1 MNNNEI
7 KATLSIPMQI
17 MVLRKA
23 KFYLLREK
31 RKDLISD
38 YAKRGLCYYVFKALR
53 NLSIHNNY
61 MFKYNPF
68 QDKDLDLFIPSFNR
82 ANAVNNANANPN
94 EFFSYWWS
102 KNDYENRFL
111 FLDYL
116 INNLQQRR
124 ND

>member
-17 MVLRKA
+17 IVLRKA

-38 YAKRGLCYYVFKALR
+38 YAKRGLCYYIFMALR
-53 NLSIHNNY
+53 NLSTHNND

-82 ANAVNNANANPN
+82 ENAVKNANANPN
-94 EFFSYWWS
+94 EFFCYWWS

-116 INNLQQRR
+116 INNLQK
-124 ND
+124 

>member
-1 MNNNEI
+1 MES
-7 KATLSIPMQI
+7 TLSIPMQI
-17 MVLRKA
+17 IVLRKA

-38 YAKRGLCYYVFKALR
+38 YAKRGLCYYIFMALR
-53 NLSIHNNY
+53 NLSTHNND

-82 ANAVNNANANPN
+82 ENAVKNANANPN
-94 EFFSYWWS
+94 ELFCYWWD

-116 INNLQQRR
+116 INNLQK
-124 ND
+124 